1 MRSEAEI
8 KLLTGVAVESWVTYV
23 FQQWKHVAN
32 HYSHNSYLNTI
43 HITTTWIS
51 WQEFNSAKYCLSTNH
66 VEHRQCVYV
75 ITMHLG
81 SIFERP
87 PDLSYK

>member
-8 KLLTGVAVESWVTYV
+8 KLLTGVAVESWVIYV
-23 FQQWKHVAN
+23 FQQWQHVAN

-51 WQEFNSAKYCLSTNH
+51 WQEFNSARYCRSKKRSGSQRLT
-66 VEHRQCVYV
+66 V
-75 ITMHLG
+75 ISKQTVTIYIIHN
-81 SIFERP
+81 III
-87 PDLSYK
+87 